1 MTQAFLASQAK
12 ITASYVYRLENA
24 LVAPGVDLVERL
36 ADALG
41 TTVSDL
47 LPVGEAPETTP
58 LLQDRAKKLF
68 VQLMEQATIEDLLM
82 LCPLLARLAESPTRK
97 R

>member
-1 MTQAFLASQAK
+1 MTQGLLASHAK

-36 ADALG
+36 AAALG
-41 TTVSDL
+41 TTVGDL
-47 LPVGEAPETTP
+47 LPSGESPETTA

-68 VQLMEQATIEDLLM
+68 AQLMDQASKEDLLM